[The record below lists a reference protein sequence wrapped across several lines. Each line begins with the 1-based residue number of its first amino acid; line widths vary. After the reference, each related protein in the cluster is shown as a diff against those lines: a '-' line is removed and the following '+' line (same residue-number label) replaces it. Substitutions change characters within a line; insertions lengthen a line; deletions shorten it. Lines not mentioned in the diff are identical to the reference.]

1 MLLLFQTTATQV
13 ADSTQVVA
21 DKLMKEAIAN
31 ADGLDKL
38 SLITQQLLDFAI
50 RAGERILI
58 AVIVFIVG
66 RFLISML
73 NRFVGR
79 LMDRRKVDISIK
91 TFVKSLVNI
100 LLTILLI
107 ISVVGALGVE
117 TTSFAALLAS
127 AGVAVGMALSGNL
140 QNFAGGL
147 IVLLFKPYKVGD
159 WIESQ
164 GVSGTVKEIQIFH
177 TILTTGDNKVIYIPN
192 GAMSSGVVTN
202 YNTQTTRRVEWIVGV
217 DYGEDYDKVQ
227 QIVTDI
233 LAADKRILKDPAP
246 FIALH
251 ALDASSVNVVA
262 RVWVT
267 APIIGEFILI
277 STRQFMPPL
286 MKKALTSRSRNL
298 RYIREIDNS
307 TLYAKTREF
316 HFSEALSFY
325 R

>member
-1 MLLLFQTTATQV
+1 M
-13 ADSTQVVA
+13 
-21 DKLMKEAIAN
+21 
-31 ADGLDKL
+31 
-38 SLITQQLLDFAI
+38 
-50 RAGERILI
+50 
-58 AVIVFIVG
+58 
-66 RFLISML
+66 
-73 NRFVGR
+73 
-79 LMDRRKVDISIK
+79 
-91 TFVKSLVNI
+91 
-100 LLTILLI
+100 
-107 ISVVGALGVE
+107 
-117 TTSFAALLAS
+117 
-127 AGVAVGMALSGNL
+127 SGNL

-233 LAADKRILKDPAP
+233 LAADTRILKDPAP

-262 RVWVT
+262 RVWVNS
-267 APIIGEFILI
+267 ADYWGVYFDIN
-277 STRQFMPPL
+277 
-286 MKKALTSRSRNL
+286 KAIYATFNEKGINFPFPQLTVHQGN
-298 RYIREIDNS
+298 
-307 TLYAKTREF
+307 
-316 HFSEALSFY
+316 
-325 R
+325 

>member
-1 MLLLFQTTATQV
+1 MLSSLFMAAFAAQV
-13 ADSTQVVA
+13 ADDGFS
-21 DKLMKEAIAN
+21 KLQIF
-31 ADGLDKL
+31 L
-38 SLITQQLLDFAI
+38 QQLIDWGVS
-50 RAGERILI
+50 AGGRII
-58 AVIVFIVG
+58 GAVIIFVVG
-66 RFLISML
+66 RFLISFLRKML
-73 NRFVGR
+73 AR
-79 LMDRRKVDISIK
+79 LLAKRHVDASIQS
-91 TFVKSLVNI
+91 FVKSLVNI

-107 ISVVGALGVE
+107 IAVIGKLGVE

-127 AGVAVGMALSGNL
+127 AGVAIGMALSGNL

-147 IVLLFKPYKVGD
+147 IVLLFRPFKVGD

-262 RVWVT
+262 RVWVNS
-267 APIIGEFILI
+267 ADYWGVYFDIN
-277 STRQFMPPL
+277 
-286 MKKALTSRSRNL
+286 KAIYATFNEKGINFPFPQLTVHQGN
-298 RYIREIDNS
+298 
-307 TLYAKTREF
+307 
-316 HFSEALSFY
+316 
-325 R
+325 

>member
-1 MLLLFQTTATQV
+1 MLLLFQATATQV

-107 ISVVGALGVE
+107 M
-117 TTSFAALLAS
+117 AS

-262 RVWVT
+262 RVWVNS
-267 APIIGEFILI
+267 ADYWGVYFDIN
-277 STRQFMPPL
+277 
-286 MKKALTSRSRNL
+286 KAIYATFNEKGINFPFPQLTVHQGN
-298 RYIREIDNS
+298 
-307 TLYAKTREF
+307 
-316 HFSEALSFY
+316 
-325 R
+325 

>member
-1 MLLLFQTTATQV
+1 MLLSLFMAAFAAQT
-13 ADSTQVVA
+13 ADDGFS
-21 DKLMKEAIAN
+21 KLQIF
-31 ADGLDKL
+31 L
-38 SLITQQLLDFAI
+38 QQLIDWSVS
-50 RAGERILI
+50 AGGRIIGAVLI
-58 AVIVFIVG
+58 FVVG
-66 RFLISML
+66 RFLISLLRKML
-73 NRFVGR
+73 AR
-79 LMDRRKVDISIK
+79 LLAKRHVDASIQS
-91 TFVKSLVNI
+91 FVKSLVNI

-107 ISVVGALGVE
+107 IAVIGKLGVE

-127 AGVAVGMALSGNL
+127 AGVAIGMALSGNL

-147 IVLLFKPYKVGD
+147 IVLLFRPFKVGD

-262 RVWVT
+262 RVWVNS
-267 APIIGEFILI
+267 ADYWGVYFDIN
-277 STRQFMPPL
+277 
-286 MKKALTSRSRNL
+286 KAIYATFNEKGINFPFPQLTVHQGN
-298 RYIREIDNS
+298 
-307 TLYAKTREF
+307 
-316 HFSEALSFY
+316 
-325 R
+325 